1 MSITLGNARRN
12 ASSTVS
18 PLMPRLYTCGSNRSS
33 SRRRGT
39 LSQSCLMLFLVSVMH
54 PLYLTETSET
64 RTNYLE
70 NQHFSTL
77 RPSRFA
83 PQHGAFGASSARF
96 EPFRPSLLS
105 MSARAFG
112 HAQAEMLRSRRAER
126 GGVLKAKAKPE
137 RADKRPTGRVLTC

>member
-54 PLYLTETSET
+54 PLYLTENSET

-70 NQHFSTL
+70 NQRFSTL
-77 RPSRFA
+77 RLV
-83 PQHGAFGASSARF
+83 
-96 EPFRPSLLS
+96 PSLLS
-105 MSARAFG
+105 TLRAFKALAPQHVG
-112 HAQAEMLRSRRAER
+112 FFWSGLALPRPRKRRSGKEGSMLVATLRDDLDEVLRA
-126 GGVLKAKAKPE
+126 
-137 RADKRPTGRVLTC
+137 ADVREAAG